1 MKTGFNIIFI
11 PLFPNNLFELAKY
24 FIHKC
29 RFLKTPP
36 SFPYF
41 VNELKAFAT
50 SLGTLSNEKAITV
63 ANFFNELSTKKIK
76 TCLNVF
82 TKVYFYF
89 YFFNIFLL
97 LDIII

>member
-63 ANFFNELSTKKIK
+63 ANFFNELSTTKKNLSE
-76 TCLNVF
+76 C
-82 TKVYFYF
+82 FYKGLF
-89 YFFNIFLL
+89 LFLFFLHFLL

>member
-63 ANFFNELSTKKIK
+63 ANFFQRIKYKKKKKNLSE
-76 TCLNVF
+76 C
-82 TKVYFYF
+82 FYKGLF
-89 YFFNIFLL
+89 LFLFF
-97 LDIII
+97 

>member
-63 ANFFNELSTKKIK
+63 ANFFNELSTKKKK

-82 TKVYFYF
+82 TKVYFC
-89 YFFNIFLL
+89 IFL
-97 LDIII
+97 

>member
-63 ANFFNELSTKKIK
+63 ANFFNELSTTKKNLSE
-76 TCLNVF
+76 C
-82 TKVYFYF
+82 FYKGLFIYLFF
-89 YFFNIFLL
+89 YIFLL

>member
-24 FIHKC
+24 FIHKY

-63 ANFFNELSTKKIK
+63 ANFFNELSTKNKK
-76 TCLNVF
+76 NLSECFYKGLF
-82 TKVYFYF
+82 LYFSLT
-89 YFFNIFLL
+89 FFCC
-97 LDIII
+97 